1 MQRVLEVAVILSAVD
16 RMTRVVNTAVNNVV
30 TKMEQVE
37 KRSQRISRQAFT
49 MGRDMGAMGLAVG
62 AALAVPTKQAADF
75 ETGMANIR
83 KVVDGLSDPKALAA
97 FGAEVRALAREI
109 PIPIDQL
116 QELIAAGGRMGIPR
130 DQLMQYTR
138 EVAKMATA
146 FDAAPAEI
154 GEQMGKL
161 ATVFNIPIPQIG
173 KLGDA
178 INYLDDNAIAKGT
191 DIIDVMRR
199 VGGTA
204 QQVGLGAN
212 NVAALASTFL
222 TLGSSAEVSATASNA
237 LIRELAIA
245 EQQPKRFQTGLRA
258 LGISASELQKNM
270 SIDPQNT
277 ILGVLDKLNAL
288 PQEQRIGVTTQ
299 LFGKEYGDDVARLSA
314 GIGEYRRQ
322 LGLLN
327 DPKLG
332 GSMQREFALRQQT
345 ANAQMQIFRNNVQ
358 SVSIA
363 FGSALLPHLNKVMQA
378 LTPIIIKV
386 GAWIDRNPKLAGGIG
401 IAMASLAAF
410 SLAVS
415 GISFAFGGVVK
426 TIETGAFVIKNWAKV
441 TGKVS
446 DGVRFLTNL
455 LPRFIDIAKS
465 AFGVVMKGFQLLR
478 VVIMTNP
485 VLAAIT
491 AIAIAAFI
499 IYKNWDKIGPWL
511 AKLWENVKK
520 IFWKFWEWLKNFF
533 LNYHPYGLIIKHWGK
548 IMEIGKM
555 FFNAGVNIIK
565 SLWNGIK
572 SLAMKPVEAIRD
584 VVTKMREYLPF
595 SPAKVGPFK
604 DLHKVRIVET
614 IAQAIIPRPLTMAM
628 GTVAR
633 AAADVLNPGGP
644 SLVGAGAGG
653 GGVVVNFQPNIT
665 WTGGVTEQGKND
677 LLAMLRQYEG
687 ELVRMVE
694 SAMEKKNRTRY

>member
-37 KRSQRISRQAFT
+37 KRSQRISRQAFA

-83 KVVDGLSDPKALAA
+83 KVVEGLSDPKTLAA

-386 GAWIDRNPKLAGGIG
+386 GAWIDRNQKLAGGIG
-401 IAMASLAAF
+401 IAMAALAAF
-410 SLAVS
+410 SIATS
-415 GISFAFGGVVK
+415 GVMYIVGGVAKAIEFGSMVMGPLSKGIGFVVK
-426 TIETGAFVIKNWAKV
+426 AFNILRLA
-441 TGKVS
+441 
-446 DGVRFLTNL
+446 
-455 LPRFIDIAKS
+455 IIA
-465 AFGVVMKGFQLLR
+465 
-478 VVIMTNP
+478 NP
-485 VLAAIT
+485 V
-491 AIAIAAFI
+491 IAIITGIALAAFI